1 MFYCCEDCGF
11 LFRRAGKILECP
23 RCERARIRPA
33 SPEEADRLLRLLSK
47 QGFPDGKKEEHT
59 I

>member
-1 MFYCCEDCGF
+1 MIYCCEDCGF

-23 RCERARIRPA
+23 RCEREHIRPA
-33 SPEEADRLLRLLSK
+33 APEEAERLLLLLKQEDSK
-47 QGFPDGKKEEHT
+47 MTKEEECT